1 MGSSNLDGAVM
12 SPELELYLERKA
24 ICIVDGIAEEEAI
37 RTAYEQVKD
46 RLPKT
51 YMPDAI
57 YRDLKAIG
65 LR

>member
-1 MGSSNLDGAVM
+1 M

-46 RLPKT
+46 RLPKN